1 MPATLPNAKC
11 GNLAVP
17 PETGYIAPSSAWQSA
32 RTITMTPA
40 MTQARTAAPPTACAA
55 NSAPNSHPEPM
66 IEVSDA
72 QVAPI
77 SPSSRLRPTSVG
89 WVTATP
95 VVSVAMVDL
104 FSDRAL
110 ES

>member
-1 MPATLPNAKC
+1 MT
-11 GNLAVP
+11 
-17 PETGYIAPSSAWQSA
+17 T
-32 RTITMTPA
+32 TPA
-40 MTQARTAAPPTACAA
+40 MAQARTEAPPIACEAY
-55 NSAPNSHPEPM
+55 SAPNSQPEPM
-66 IEVSDA
+66 IDVSDA

-77 SPSSRLRPTSVG
+77 RPNSRLRPTSVG

-110 ES
+110 RADHPQHAVPAPRPDERMFPHMPR